1 MQRSWVTRFLS
12 VIPLLSANMGW
23 GTNEGT
29 GMQLIEVRRIWD
41 QAPHN
46 AFTALMRF
54 RGEWYCAFREGRAH
68 VSEDGK
74 LRVIRSQDGDA
85 WASVALLAWEGGDVR
100 DAKLSLTPDGQ
111 LMLNGAVYF
120 ENPTDGH
127 KLRSVTWLSSDG
139 EKWDGPFSCP
149 TGLGTWRWSVTWH
162 KAMAYSFG
170 YSGNIGKDSQG
181 CLYRSKDGKT
191 WEVVKKEVYPDTASY
206 GNETSLV
213 FLEDDTAYCL
223 LRRDEGR
230 CTALLGVSRPPYTE
244 WTWNDLG
251 VRIGGP
257 VMIPWGD
264 RFLAAV
270 RLYDGT
276 IRTSL
281 CWIDRQKNT
290 LTEALKLPSGG
301 DTSYAGLVWHEGVL
315 WVSYYSSHEGKT
327 SIYLAKVTIAQ

>member
-1 MQRSWVTRFLS
+1 
-12 VIPLLSANMGW
+12 
-23 GTNEGT
+23 
-29 GMQLIEVRRIWD
+29 
-41 QAPHN
+41 
-46 AFTALMRF
+46 
-54 RGEWYCAFREGRAH
+54 
-68 VSEDGK
+68 
-74 LRVIRSQDGDA
+74 
-85 WASVALLAWEGGDVR
+85 
-100 DAKLSLTPDGQ
+100 
-111 LMLNGAVYF
+111 
-120 ENPTDGH
+120 
-127 KLRSVTWLSSDG
+127 
-139 EKWDGPFSCP
+139 
-149 TGLGTWRWSVTWH
+149 
-162 KAMAYSFG
+162 MAYSFG

-191 WEVVKKEVYPDTASY
+191 WEVVKKEVYPDAASY

-315 WVSYYSSHEGKT
+315 WVSYYSSHEEKT